1 METDTQDLHRIDD
14 LSAEELDDL
23 LDYERDDE
31 HDQDDE

>member
-14 LSAEELDDL
+14 LSEEELDDL